1 MKIRL
6 YILLACM
13 FLSQHMMAV
22 YYSVNIDY
30 KTAAAMLAAYNAE
43 GAVELMGDE
52 SVRTMLKHYKN
63 AEIATAGIFLTKY
76 MDYKHLRD
84 AGRFSDA
91 QENAYYKRIYRIV
104 SQNIIPKTWDV
115 AKLMVKYPDRA
126 PYWVPFLIKT
136 TEDTKSL
143 CMQFESVV
151 TNNTLS
157 FGSIPFIT
165 VKQDI
170 KEIFDM
176 SRLGGVDWQSTFDDL
191 STMADSITVDD
202 LKLDME
208 DIAAMGAALAS
219 SGGINE
225 RFIQDSRVGRLFN
238 GAPQTIYSL
247 YTKAGQFMDNMSRAT
262 AEGDILGLLGA
273 NDSTALI
280 HLFDVGEYDIDQFIS
295 NYEPNDK
302 NSYYTQRYYI
312 YSRDSGSET
321 LCRYEP
327 PTDDNSVIHGSE
339 WTRFDTTDPNFYPN
353 SSQREQALSNS
364 EAYAGWSRNRVN
376 QMNQAND
383 GNQYNI
389 SYYQHAYIISRNGN
403 QRAKSYAYS
412 IMVTKSWN
420 HTEEVYE
427 DVFDSYS
434 MDLGGFLS
442 QMNAKL
448 DYYNKQHEDD
458 SGKRYYLGMDSKH
471 YYQATDAAH
480 IKGVSSVIFTVH
492 CTDGQKLGEGS
503 TSWKENG
510 SQGRSLSEASKRF
523 AMETSLSEEDNPVA
537 ELDEKLREKQQVID
551 DLESQIESLE
561 QEKNNISTQLR
572 DLGYDAD
579 LMAKFRELES
589 QISTLESQLSTAKAE
604 YKQIEEIRDEA
615 QNDFAQEEDDVT
627 RIPAIMH
634 QVQAAY
640 HITWD
645 GEGYWSGY
653 EYIRKGK
660 ISGMESVVTFRAKL
674 SLKRKPSYFLGIR
687 YHRAILQIDWEL
699 TTEYSYSDV
708 VDMIE
713 LDNDQTDEENAQIIN
728 QRLSELAQDYPSC
741 TVDADYRKGQQI
753 DAEEDEGLPHLLWA
767 SDRLAIARDI
777 ESRLVTIYAK
787 LCMLENYIRT
797 SRSLKSTLFNTILN
811 GIDHSKRR
819 SIGIEAL
826 NRWKESAGQAMLP
839 RNRREEREYAE
850 D

>member
-6 YILLACM
+6 YILLACV

-165 VKQDI
+165 VKQEI

-262 AEGDILGLLGA
+262 AEGDILGLLGT

-364 EAYAGWSRNRVN
+364 EAYAGWSRSRVN

-403 QRAKSYAYS
+403 QRQKSYAYS

-434 MDLGGFLS
+434 MDLDGFLS

-448 DYYNKQHEDD
+448 DYYNKEHEDD

-572 DLGYDAD
+572 DLGYDAT

-713 LDNDQTDEENAQIIN
+713 LDNEQTDEENAQIIN

>member
-6 YILLACM
+6 YILLACV
-13 FLSQHMMAV
+13 FLSHRMMAA
-22 YYSVNIDY
+22 YYSINIDY
-30 KTAAAMLAAYNAE
+30 KTATAMLAAYNAE

-52 SVRTMLKHYKN
+52 SVREMLKHYKN

-84 AGRFSDA
+84 EGRFGSA

-115 AKLMVKYPDRA
+115 AKLMIQYPDRA

-136 TEDTKSL
+136 CEDTKSL
-143 CMQFESVV
+143 CMQFESIV
-151 TNNTLS
+151 TNNKLS
-157 FGSIPFIT
+157 FGSIPFLT
-165 VKQDI
+165 VNQDV

-176 SRLGGVDWQSTFDDL
+176 SHLGGVDWKATFDNL

-202 LKLDME
+202 LKMDME

-219 SGGINE
+219 AGGVNE
-225 RFIQDSRVGRLFN
+225 RFFQNSRVGRLFN

-247 YTKAGQFMDNMSRAT
+247 YTTAGQFMDNISST
-262 AEGDILGLLGA
+262 GNILDLLGG
-273 NDSTALI
+273 NDSIALI
-280 HLFDVGEYDIDQFIS
+280 HLFNVGEYDIDQFIS
-295 NYEPNDK
+295 DYRSNAEN
-302 NSYYTQRYYI
+302 NYYTQRYYI
-312 YSRDSGSET
+312 YSKDSGSET

-339 WTRFDTTDPNFYPN
+339 WTRFETSDPNFYPS

-364 EAYAGWSRNRVN
+364 ESYAGWSRSRVN

-389 SYYQHAYIISRNGN
+389 SYYQHSYIISRNGD
-403 QRAKSYAYS
+403 QTQKSYAYS
-412 IMVTKSWN
+412 IMATKSWN

-434 MDLGGFLS
+434 MDLNAFLS
-442 QMNAKL
+442 TMNAKL
-448 DYYNKQHEDD
+448 DYYNKLHEDD
-458 SGKRYYLGMDSKH
+458 GSGLRYYLGMDNKH

-510 SQGRSLSEASKRF
+510 DQGKSLSEASKRF
-523 AMETSLSEEDNPVA
+523 AMETSLSDDSNPVS
-537 ELDEKLREKQQVID
+537 ELDEKLSEKQEVID
-551 DLESQIESLE
+551 DLEGQIDALE
-561 QEKNNISTQLR
+561 KEKNNVSTQLH
-572 DLGYDAD
+572 DLGYDAE
-579 LMAKFRELES
+579 LMAKFRDLES
-589 QISTLESQLSTAKAE
+589 KINALESQLTAAKAE
-604 YKQIEEIRDEA
+604 YRQIEEIRDEA
-615 QNDFAQEEDDVT
+615 MNDFAQVEDDVT

-634 QVQAAY
+634 DVQAAY
-640 HITWD
+640 RITWD

-660 ISGMESVVTFRAKL
+660 MSGMESVVTFRAKL

-708 VDMIE
+708 VDMME
-713 LDNDQTDEENAQIIN
+713 LDMDITDEERAQIVN

-741 TVDADYRKGQQI
+741 TVNADYRKGQQI
-753 DAEEDEGLPHLLWA
+753 DTEEEDGLPHLLWA

-777 ESRLVTIYAK
+777 ESRLVSIYAK
-787 LCMLENYIRT
+787 LAMLERYIMT
-797 SRSLKSTLFNTILN
+797 SRSLKSMLFNTILN

-826 NRWKESAGQAMLP
+826 NRWKESAGQAVLP
-839 RNRREEREYAE
+839 RNRREETE
-850 D
+850 DVED

>member
-6 YILLACM
+6 YILLACV

-165 VKQDI
+165 VKQNI

-191 STMADSITVDD
+191 SSMADSITVDD

-225 RFIQDSRVGRLFN
+225 RFFQNSRVGRLFN

-247 YTKAGQFMDNMSRAT
+247 YNTAGQFMDNMSRAT

-295 NYEPNDK
+295 NYEPNNE

-364 EAYAGWSRNRVN
+364 EAYAGWSRSRVN

-403 QRAKSYAYS
+403 QRQKSYAYS

-434 MDLGGFLS
+434 MDLDGFLS

-708 VDMIE
+708 VGMIE

>member
-6 YILLACM
+6 YILLACV

-136 TEDTKSL
+136 TEDTKNL

-157 FGSIPFIT
+157 FGSIPFLT

-225 RFIQDSRVGRLFN
+225 RFFQDSRVGRLFN

-295 NYEPNDK
+295 NYEPSNE

-364 EAYAGWSRNRVN
+364 EAYAGWSRSRVN

-403 QRAKSYAYS
+403 QRQKSYAYS

-434 MDLGGFLS
+434 MDLDGFLS

-537 ELDEKLREKQQVID
+537 ELDEKLREKKQVID

-572 DLGYDAD
+572 DLGYDAT

-660 ISGMESVVTFRAKL
+660 ISGMESIVTFRAKL

-713 LDNDQTDEENAQIIN
+713 LDNEQTDEENAQIIN

>member
-6 YILLACM
+6 YILLACV

-136 TEDTKSL
+136 TEDTKNL

-157 FGSIPFIT
+157 FGSIPFLT

-191 STMADSITVDD
+191 SAMADSITVDD
-202 LKLDME
+202 LKMDME

-225 RFIQDSRVGRLFN
+225 RFFQDSRVGRLFN

-295 NYEPNDK
+295 NYEPSNE

-364 EAYAGWSRNRVN
+364 EAYAGWSRSRVN

-403 QRAKSYAYS
+403 QRQKSYAYS

-434 MDLGGFLS
+434 MDLDGFLS

-510 SQGRSLSEASKRF
+510 NQGKSLSEASKRF

-645 GEGYWSGY
+645 SEGYWSGY

-713 LDNDQTDEENAQIIN
+713 LDNEQTDEENAQIIN

>member
-6 YILLACM
+6 YILLACV

-151 TNNTLS
+151 TNNSLS
-157 FGSIPFIT
+157 FGSIPFLT

-191 STMADSITVDD
+191 SAMADSITVDD
-202 LKLDME
+202 LKMDME

-225 RFIQDSRVGRLFN
+225 RFFQDSRVGRLFN

-247 YTKAGQFMDNMSRAT
+247 YNTAGQFMDNMSRAT
-262 AEGDILGLLGA
+262 AEGDILGLLGT

-312 YSRDSGSET
+312 YSRDAGSET

-339 WTRFDTTDPNFYPN
+339 WTRFETTDPNFYPN

-364 EAYAGWSRNRVN
+364 EAYSGWSRSRVN
-376 QMNQAND
+376 QMNKAND

-389 SYYQHAYIISRNGN
+389 RYYQHAYIISRNGN

-434 MDLGGFLS
+434 MDLDGFLA

-458 SGKRYYLGMDSKH
+458 SGKRYYLGMDSKR

-492 CTDGQKLGEGS
+492 CTDGQKLGEGA

-523 AMETSLSEEDNPVA
+523 AMETSLSEEDNPVT

-589 QISTLESQLSTAKAE
+589 QINTLESQLSTAKSE

-640 HITWD
+640 HITWE

-699 TTEYSYSDV
+699 PTEYSYSDV

-713 LDNDQTDEENAQIIN
+713 LDNSQTDEENAQIIN

-811 GIDHSKRR
+811 DIDHSKRR

-839 RNRREEREYAE
+839 RNRREEGEYAE

>member
-6 YILLACM
+6 YILLACV
-13 FLSQHMMAV
+13 FLSHRMMAA
-22 YYSVNIDY
+22 YYSINIDY

-52 SVRTMLKHYKN
+52 SVREMLKHYKN

-84 AGRFSDA
+84 EGRFGSA

-115 AKLMVKYPDRA
+115 AKLMIQYPDRA

-136 TEDTKSL
+136 CEDTKSL
-143 CMQFESVV
+143 CMQFESIV
-151 TNNTLS
+151 TNNKLS
-157 FGSIPFIT
+157 FGSIPFLT
-165 VKQDI
+165 VNQDV

-176 SRLGGVDWQSTFDDL
+176 SHLGGVDWKATFDNL

-202 LKLDME
+202 LKMDME

-219 SGGINE
+219 AGGVNE
-225 RFIQDSRVGRLFN
+225 RFFQNSRVGRLFN

-247 YTKAGQFMDNMSRAT
+247 YTTAGQFMDNISST
-262 AEGDILGLLGA
+262 GNILDLLGG
-273 NDSTALI
+273 NDSIALI
-280 HLFDVGEYDIDQFIS
+280 HLFNVGEYDIDQFIS
-295 NYEPNDK
+295 DYRANAEN
-302 NSYYTQRYYI
+302 NYYTQRYYI
-312 YSRDSGSET
+312 YSKDSGSET

-339 WTRFDTTDPNFYPN
+339 WTRFETSDPNFYPS

-364 EAYAGWSRNRVN
+364 ESYAGWSRSLVN

-389 SYYQHAYIISRNGN
+389 SYYQHSYIISRNGD
-403 QRAKSYAYS
+403 QTQKSYAYS
-412 IMVTKSWN
+412 IMATKSWN

-434 MDLGGFLS
+434 MDLNAFLS
-442 QMNAKL
+442 TMNAKL
-448 DYYNKQHEDD
+448 DYYNKLHEDD
-458 SGKRYYLGMDSKH
+458 GSGLRYYLGMDSKH

-510 SQGRSLSEASKRF
+510 DQGKSLSEASKRF
-523 AMETSLSEEDNPVA
+523 AMETSLADDNNPVS
-537 ELDEKLREKQQVID
+537 ELDEKLSEKQEVID
-551 DLESQIESLE
+551 DLEGQIDALE
-561 QEKNNISTQLR
+561 KEKNNVSTQLH
-572 DLGYDAD
+572 DLGYDAE
-579 LMAKFRELES
+579 LMSKFRDLES
-589 QISTLESQLSTAKAE
+589 KINALESQLTAAKAE
-604 YKQIEEIRDEA
+604 YRQIEEIRDEA
-615 QNDFAQEEDDVT
+615 MNDFAQVEDDVT

-634 QVQAAY
+634 DVQAAY
-640 HITWD
+640 RITWD

-660 ISGMESVVTFRAKL
+660 MSGMESVVTFRAKL

-708 VDMIE
+708 VDMME
-713 LDNDQTDEENAQIIN
+713 LDMDITDEERAQIVN

-741 TVDADYRKGQQI
+741 TVEADYRKGQQI
-753 DAEEDEGLPHLLWA
+753 DTEEEDGLPHLLWA

-777 ESRLVTIYAK
+777 ESRLVSIYAK
-787 LCMLENYIRT
+787 LAMLERYIMT
-797 SRSLKSTLFNTILN
+797 SRSLKSMLFNTILN

-826 NRWKESAGQAMLP
+826 NRWKESAGQAVLP
-839 RNRREEREYAE
+839 RNRREETE
-850 D
+850 DVED

>member
-6 YILLACM
+6 YILLACV

-84 AGRFSDA
+84 AGRFGNA

-151 TNNTLS
+151 TNNSLS
-157 FGSIPFIT
+157 FGSIPFLT

-191 STMADSITVDD
+191 SAMADSITVDD
-202 LKLDME
+202 LKMDME

-225 RFIQDSRVGRLFN
+225 RFFQDSRVGRLFN

-247 YTKAGQFMDNMSRAT
+247 YNTAGQFMDNMSRAT
-262 AEGDILGLLGA
+262 AAGDILGLLGA

-339 WTRFDTTDPNFYPN
+339 WTRFETTDPNFYPN
-353 SSQREQALSNS
+353 SSQREQILSNS
-364 EAYAGWSRNRVN
+364 EAYAGWSRSRVN
-376 QMNQAND
+376 QMNRAND

-434 MDLGGFLS
+434 MDLDGFLA

-458 SGKRYYLGMDSKH
+458 SGKRYYLGMDSKR

-510 SQGRSLSEASKRF
+510 NQGKSLSEASKRF

-551 DLESQIESLE
+551 DLESHIESLE
-561 QEKNNISTQLR
+561 KEKNNISTQLR

-589 QISTLESQLSTAKAE
+589 QIDALESQLSTAKSE
-604 YKQIEEIRDEA
+604 YKQIEEIRDEV

-713 LDNDQTDEENAQIIN
+713 LDNEQTDEENAQIIN

>member
-1 MKIRL
+1 
-6 YILLACM
+6 M

-84 AGRFSDA
+84 AGRFGNA

-151 TNNTLS
+151 TNNSLS
-157 FGSIPFIT
+157 FGSIPFLT

-191 STMADSITVDD
+191 SAMADSITVDD
-202 LKLDME
+202 LKMDME

-225 RFIQDSRVGRLFN
+225 RFFQDSRVCRLFN

-247 YTKAGQFMDNMSRAT
+247 YNTAGQFMDNMSRAT
-262 AEGDILGLLGA
+262 AVGDILGLLGT
-273 NDSTALI
+273 NDSTALV

-353 SSQREQALSNS
+353 SSQREQILSNS
-364 EAYAGWSRNRVN
+364 EAYAGWSRSRVN
-376 QMNQAND
+376 QMNKAND

-434 MDLGGFLS
+434 MDLDGFLA

-458 SGKRYYLGMDSKH
+458 SGKRYYLGMDSKR

-510 SQGRSLSEASKRF
+510 NQGKSLSEASKRF
-523 AMETSLSEEDNPVA
+523 TMETSLSEEDNPVT

-561 QEKNNISTQLR
+561 KEKNNISTQLR

-589 QISTLESQLSTAKAE
+589 QISTLESQLSTAKSE

-713 LDNDQTDEENAQIIN
+713 LDNSQTDEENAQIIN

-839 RNRREEREYAE
+839 RNRREEGEYAE

>member
-6 YILLACM
+6 YILLACV

-151 TNNTLS
+151 TNNSLS
-157 FGSIPFIT
+157 FGSIPFLT

-191 STMADSITVDD
+191 SAMADSITVDD
-202 LKLDME
+202 LKMDME
-208 DIAAMGAALAS
+208 DIAAMGAALAI

-225 RFIQDSRVGRLFN
+225 RFFQDSRVGRLFN

-247 YTKAGQFMDNMSRAT
+247 YNTAGQFMDNMSRAT
-262 AEGDILGLLGA
+262 AAGDILGLLGA

-364 EAYAGWSRNRVN
+364 EAYAGWSRSRVN
-376 QMNQAND
+376 QMNKAND

-434 MDLGGFLS
+434 MDLDGFLA

-458 SGKRYYLGMDSKH
+458 SGKRYYLGMDSKR

-510 SQGRSLSEASKRF
+510 NQGKSLSEASKRF
-523 AMETSLSEEDNPVA
+523 AMETSLSEEDNPVT

-561 QEKNNISTQLR
+561 KEKNNISTQLR

-589 QISTLESQLSTAKAE
+589 QIDALESQLSTAKSE

-713 LDNDQTDEENAQIIN
+713 LDNEQTDEENAQIIN

-753 DAEEDEGLPHLLWA
+753 EAEEDEGLPHLLWA

>member
-6 YILLACM
+6 YILLACV

-191 STMADSITVDD
+191 SAMADSITVDD
-202 LKLDME
+202 LKMDME

-225 RFIQDSRVGRLFN
+225 RFFQDSRVGRLFN

-262 AEGDILGLLGA
+262 AAGDILGLLGT

-364 EAYAGWSRNRVN
+364 EAYAGWSRSRVN

-403 QRAKSYAYS
+403 QRQKSYAYS

-434 MDLGGFLS
+434 MDLDGFLS

-589 QISTLESQLSTAKAE
+589 QISSLESQLSTAKSE

-615 QNDFAQEEDDVT
+615 QNDFANEEDDVT

-787 LCMLENYIRT
+787 LCMLENHIRT

>member
-6 YILLACM
+6 YILLACV
-13 FLSQHMMAV
+13 FLSHRMMAA
-22 YYSVNIDY
+22 YYSINIDY

-52 SVRTMLKHYKN
+52 SVREMLKHYKN

-84 AGRFSDA
+84 EGRFGSA

-115 AKLMVKYPDRA
+115 AKLMIQYPDRA

-136 TEDTKSL
+136 CEDTKSL
-143 CMQFESVV
+143 CMQFESIV
-151 TNNTLS
+151 TNNKLS
-157 FGSIPFIT
+157 FGSIPFLT
-165 VKQDI
+165 VNQDV

-176 SRLGGVDWQSTFDDL
+176 SHLGGVDWKATFDNL
-191 STMADSITVDD
+191 STMADSITIDD
-202 LKLDME
+202 LKMDME

-219 SGGINE
+219 AGGVNE
-225 RFIQDSRVGRLFN
+225 RFFQNSRVGRLFN
-238 GAPQTIYSL
+238 GVPQTIYSL
-247 YTKAGQFMDNMSRAT
+247 YTMAGQFMDNISST
-262 AEGDILGLLGA
+262 GNILDLLGG
-273 NDSTALI
+273 NDSIALI
-280 HLFDVGEYDIDQFIS
+280 HLFNVGEYDIDQFIS
-295 NYEPNDK
+295 DYRANAEN
-302 NSYYTQRYYI
+302 NYYTQRYYI
-312 YSRDSGSET
+312 YSKDSGSET

-327 PTDDNSVIHGSE
+327 PTDDNSVIHGSK
-339 WTRFDTTDPNFYPN
+339 WTRFETSDPNFYPS

-364 EAYAGWSRNRVN
+364 ESYAGWSRSRVN
-376 QMNQAND
+376 QMNQTND

-389 SYYQHAYIISRNGN
+389 SYYQHSYIISRNGD
-403 QRAKSYAYS
+403 QTQKSYAYS
-412 IMVTKSWN
+412 IMATKSWN

-434 MDLGGFLS
+434 MDLNAFLS
-442 QMNAKL
+442 TMNAKL
-448 DYYNKQHEDD
+448 DYYNKLHEDD
-458 SGKRYYLGMDSKH
+458 GSGLRYYLGMDNKH

-510 SQGRSLSEASKRF
+510 DQGKSLSEASKRF
-523 AMETSLSEEDNPVA
+523 AMETSLADDSNPVS
-537 ELDEKLREKQQVID
+537 ELDEKLSEKQEVID
-551 DLESQIESLE
+551 DLEGQIDALE
-561 QEKNNISTQLR
+561 KEKNNVSTQLH
-572 DLGYDAD
+572 DLGYDAE

-589 QISTLESQLSTAKAE
+589 KINALESQLTAAKAE
-604 YKQIEEIRDEA
+604 YRQIEEIRDEA
-615 QNDFAQEEDDVT
+615 MNDFAQVEDDVT

-634 QVQAAY
+634 DVQAAY
-640 HITWD
+640 RITWD

-660 ISGMESVVTFRAKL
+660 MSGMESTVTFRAKL

-708 VDMIE
+708 VDMME
-713 LDNDQTDEENAQIIN
+713 LDMDITDEERAQIVN

-741 TVDADYRKGQQI
+741 TVNADYRKGQQI
-753 DAEEDEGLPHLLWA
+753 DTEEEDGLPHLLWA

-777 ESRLVTIYAK
+777 ESRLVSIYAK
-787 LCMLENYIRT
+787 LAMLERYIMT
-797 SRSLKSTLFNTILN
+797 SRSLKSMLFNTILN

-826 NRWKESAGQAMLP
+826 NRWKESAGQAVLP
-839 RNRREEREYAE
+839 RNRREETE
-850 D
+850 DVED